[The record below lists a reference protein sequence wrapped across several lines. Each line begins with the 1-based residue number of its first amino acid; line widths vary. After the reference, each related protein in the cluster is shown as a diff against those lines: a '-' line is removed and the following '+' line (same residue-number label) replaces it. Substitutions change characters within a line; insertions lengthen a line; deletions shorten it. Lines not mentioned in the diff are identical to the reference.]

1 MARRLQELIPASRD
15 SRSFEYILEYG
26 TVEPLGV
33 KPGILLIG
41 GAEEGSSGEDA
52 ATEWFL
58 KRCNKG
64 NYLVLRCGGV
74 GSQAGWI
81 ADEYRD
87 LIQSAAELS
96 IDSRAAANNPEVVQ
110 YIKEADALF
119 IAGGDQNKYED
130 FWQGTATEA
139 AINYLINQKK
149 ITVAGTSAG
158 MAILGD
164 YYYAPAAQGVLSS
177 EILDNPFHPNSH
189 DIYYSNFIQL
199 PFLKGVITDTHLD
212 RQNDTHPETRY
223 GRLFGFL
230 ARIFQDNSYKH
241 PVYAIGLEEGAFV
254 AIDENGIAQVFG
266 NGRKAGQDAY
276 FLQVNGARPE
286 QMEPGLP
293 LIWDNDGRAVK
304 VYRIEGRKRGSGS
317 FDLKDWST
325 ASGGEWEYWY
335 TTEGWSGFK
344 QSTIPY

>member
-1 MARRLQELIPASRD
+1 MARKLQESIPSSRD
-15 SRSFEYILEYG
+15 SRSFKYILEYG
-26 TVEPLGV
+26 KVEPLEV

-41 GAEEGSSGEDA
+41 GAEGGSDGEDA

-58 KRCNKG
+58 KRCNRG
-64 NYLVLRCGGV
+64 NYLILRCGGV
-74 GSQAGWI
+74 GSQAAWI
-81 ADEYRD
+81 ADNYRD
-87 LIQSAAELS
+87 FIQSAAELS
-96 IDSRAAANNPEVVQ
+96 IDSRAAANNPEVIQ

-130 FWQGTATEA
+130 YWEGTATED

-149 ITVAGTSAG
+149 IPVAGTSAG

-177 EILDNPFHPNSH
+177 EILDDPFHPNSH
-189 DIYYSNFIQL
+189 DIYRSNFIQA

-223 GRLFGFL
+223 GRFFGLL
-230 ARIFQDNSYKH
+230 ARIFQDSSYQRS
-241 PVYAIGLEEGAFV
+241 VYGIGLEEGAFV

-276 FLQVNGARPE
+276 FLQVNSAPPE
-286 QMEPGLP
+286 QMEPGKP
-293 LIWDNDGRAVK
+293 LIWDHDGRAVK
-304 VYRIEGRKRGSGS
+304 VYRMEGTPEGHGA

-335 TTEGWSGFK
+335 TTDGWSGFQ
-344 QSTIPY
+344 QSRL